1 MIISIHAGK
10 AFNKIQHPC
19 IIRNTQQ
26 NRKRR
31 ELPQSTK
38 GHLKKK
44 PNIFNVVKPI
54 FFLR

>member
-1 MIISIHAGK
+1 MIISIYAGK

-19 IIRNTQQ
+19 IIKNTQQ

-44 PNIFNVVKPI
+44 T
-54 FFLR
+54 

>member
-1 MIISIHAGK
+1 MIISIYAGK

-19 IIRNTQQ
+19 IIKNTQQ

-38 GHLKKK
+38 GHLKKNR
-44 PNIFNVVKPI
+44 PNILNLFSS
-54 FFLR
+54 